1 MKWWFLLIGVLYTYL
16 PKIHLLLVLLYLAIM
31 ILNFF
36 GEMVNWQEPLSLFT
50 SWDHFWLLPPLRISK
65 IMRKE
70 IELVQ
75 NLCTNFVEWRYVA
88 VKISIQRRYYG
99 ASFNFSSVSLS
110 LDSLD
115 IPFLWLESDPSG
127 TLYSY
132 LVRSCFKNEK

>member
-88 VKISIQRRYYG
+88 VKISIQQRYYG

-132 LVRSCFKNEK
+132 LVRSCFKIEK